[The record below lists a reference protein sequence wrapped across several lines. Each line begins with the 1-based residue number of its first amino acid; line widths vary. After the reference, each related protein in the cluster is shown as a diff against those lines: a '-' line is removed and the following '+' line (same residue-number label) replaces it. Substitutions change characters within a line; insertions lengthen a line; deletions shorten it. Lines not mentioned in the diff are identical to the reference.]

1 VADQLPESPDQFDRE
16 LDFGWINKFMIGLTV
31 LVVVSFVGLWL
42 LSEPLKNY
50 LASGDAEDSPLLAP
64 GQTVLPPQPHLQVE
78 SYADWAEME
87 TAQDLE
93 LDSYGWVEEGAGRV
107 RIPVQ
112 EAMDQI
118 AEHGLPSFESTGD
131 GSLLTPEATN

>member
-1 VADQLPESPDQFDRE
+1 MADQLPRSPDQFDRE
-16 LDFGWINKFMIGLTV
+16 LNFGWINKFMIGLVV
-31 LVVVSFVGLWL
+31 LTLVAFLGIWQLTG
-42 LSEPLKNY
+42 PLKSY
-50 LASGDAEDSPLLAP
+50 LASGDAEDSPLLEP
-64 GQTVLPPQPHLQVE
+64 GQTALPPEPHLQIE
-78 SYADWAEME
+78 SYADWAEMQ

-93 LDSYGWVEEGAGRV
+93 LASYGWVEEREGRV

-118 AEHGLPSFESTGD
+118 ATHGLPSFEATGD

>member
-1 VADQLPESPDQFDRE
+1 MADQLPRSPDQFDRE
-16 LDFGWINKFMIGLTV
+16 LNFRWINRFMIGLTI
-31 LVVVSFVGLWL
+31 LTVVVFVGLWQL
-42 LSEPLKNY
+42 AGPLKNY

-64 GQTVLPPQPHLQVE
+64 GQTALPPEPHLQVE

-87 TAQDLE
+87 TAQDME
-93 LDSYGWVEEGAGRV
+93 LDGYGWVDEREGRV

-112 EAMDQI
+112 EAMDRI
-118 AEHGLPSFESTGD
+118 ATHGLPSFEATGD